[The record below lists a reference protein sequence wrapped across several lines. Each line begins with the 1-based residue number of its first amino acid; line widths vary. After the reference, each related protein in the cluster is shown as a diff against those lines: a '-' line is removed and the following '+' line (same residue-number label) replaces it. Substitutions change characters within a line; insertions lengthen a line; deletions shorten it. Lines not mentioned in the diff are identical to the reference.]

1 MGSKRP
7 ARPRARTVS
16 APDPRRQTVTSLIAG
31 RPRTPARAKEGV
43 VVPMK
48 NHESSNAKLAAA
60 SDGQAPGGENLDKVR
75 DILFGGTMRE
85 NDRRF
90 LRLEERLVQETAE
103 LKEEVRKRLA
113 VLEQFVK
120 HELESLADRLRTE
133 QDERVDADK
142 DHARELREMAKASE
156 KKAGQIED
164 HLGRAQRELRQQLLE
179 LHQSVS
185 EDLRSRA
192 DEIHA
197 RLAKEAAELRGDKI
211 DRTALAA
218 LLTEMA
224 LRLTNEFSLP
234 VVGGDS
240 RG

>member
-1 MGSKRP
+1 
-7 ARPRARTVS
+7 
-16 APDPRRQTVTSLIAG
+16 
-31 RPRTPARAKEGV
+31 
-43 VVPMK
+43 MK
-48 NHESSNAKLAAA
+48 NHESSNAKTAG
-60 SDGQAPGGENLDKVR
+60 SDGQAPGTENLDKVR

-90 LRLEERLVQETAE
+90 SRLEERLVQETAE

-120 HELESLADRLRTE
+120 HEVESLADRLRTE

-142 DHARELREMAKASE
+142 DHARELREMGKASE

-164 HLGRAQRELRQQLLE
+164 HVARVQRELRQQLLE
-179 LHQSVS
+179 LHQNVS

-197 RLAKEAAELRGDKI
+197 RLAKEAAELRGDKL

-224 LRLTNEFSLP
+224 MRLTNEFSLP
-234 VVGGDS
+234 GVAGDS